1 MAKKNGSWTIN
12 DTRKIFENDFFR
24 VDEDDVLTPEGK
36 DDKYATIKLAPG
48 IAVLPIDEDGN
59 VYITDQFRYA
69 IGRNNL
75 EAIAG
80 SVEDESKIEGARRE
94 ALEEL
99 GIEAREWE
107 HVGAMTA
114 LTAITTA
121 SADLFIARGLTF
133 TESETEG
140 SEEIKMIKLP
150 LEDAVNKVLSGE
162 ITHGETCTLILK
174 AALSADKKSSGTG
187 PAA

>member
-12 DTRKIFENDFFR
+12 DTRKIFENDFFL
-24 VDEDDVLTPEGK
+24 VEEDDVVTPEGK

-48 IAVLPIDEDGN
+48 VAVLPIDDEGN

-80 SVEDESKIEGARRE
+80 SMEEESEIEGARRE

-99 GIEAREWE
+99 GIAAREWE
-107 HVGAMTA
+107 HAGTMTA
-114 LTAITTA
+114 LTAITNA

-133 TESETEG
+133 TEPQTEG
-140 SEEIKMIKLP
+140 SEEIKMVKMTLA
-150 LEDAVNKVLSGE
+150 DAVNKVLAGE
-162 ITHGETCTLILK
+162 IAHGETCVLILK
-174 AALSADKKSSGTG
+174 AAALANKKSSGAG